1 MLRCADG
8 TGSAVASDPQN
19 FKLNVG
25 GGGCQW
31 GRGGERRREGRE
43 GAVWERRKEE
53 GGGRREREEGGGHAG
68 CSGPCFSE
76 EGGRRLTLVYISAS
90 WCAPCRKFSPRLSAF
105 YKGKGASLS
114 FELVFASLDKSEDAF
129 SSYFSSMEAQFAVPF
144 GRGEELASTLGVSGI
159 PSLHVFCEGV
169 LVTSKGV
176 EGLMGSP
183 DKFPWCWG
191 GELVGR
197 SVKIAGLE
205 KAAHLNGKTGMCVG
219 GASASERFTV
229 LVEGETVALKREKI
243 TVV

>member
-1 MLRCADG
+1 MRRIEKAMQAVLGPVLVKKDG
-8 TGSAVASDPQN
+8 QS
-19 FKLNVG
+19 VG
-25 GGGCQW
+25 TANIC
-31 GRGGERRREGRE
+31 
-43 GAVWERRKEE
+43 K
-53 GGGRREREEGGGHAG
+53 
-68 CSGPCFSE
+68 
-76 EGGRRLTLVYISAS
+76 GRRLTLVYFSAS
-90 WCAPCRKFSPRLSAF
+90 WCAPCRKFSPRLSDF

-159 PSLHVFCEGV
+159 PSLHVFCEGM
-169 LVTSKGV
+169 LVTNKGV

-205 KAAHLNGKTGMCVG
+205 KAAHLNGKTGVCVG
-219 GASASERFTV
+219 GVSASERFTV